1 MGSFPDG
8 QQKFHL
14 TCQGRRLHLWH
25 FSPLDWCNPFRIRRD
40 IVLDIF
46 WCIQIATICLWLCG
60 RQWFCPIWN
69 LFITPTQNTFSSKIA
84 LCKRCFLCNQAVTEG
99 QYKESC
105 LIFWEIIILSK
116 TSRKLYLY
124 RLKWTICVWYLFF
137 LSDHIPAILQIYQS
151 THKYAQCPHCLHI
164 HVLVKHKSLNP
175 LNAPHYAQAL
185 QPHLSSGQQKTFAL
199 SSTSSAQWLPTEET
213 QIISLNTDFCDMNT
227 EQNLSCL
234 SEFVALD
241 WCLHLY
247 VVCFFYILIFITI
260 WWACVFLFFRA
271 WHLCLLMPFQLSIQL
286 KPHEHH
292 LEEEK
297 KLFWRRVFTKTEN
310 YL

>member
-1 MGSFPDG
+1 MYSDCYYLP
-8 QQKFHL
+8 
-14 TCQGRRLHLWH
+14 
-25 FSPLDWCNPFRIRRD
+25 
-40 IVLDIF
+40 V
-46 WCIQIATICLWLCG
+46 ALC

-124 RLKWTICVWYLFF
+124 RLKWPICVWYLFF

-199 SSTSSAQWLPTEET
+199 SSTS
-213 QIISLNTDFCDMNT
+213 
-227 EQNLSCL
+227 
-234 SEFVALD
+234 
-241 WCLHLY
+241 
-247 VVCFFYILIFITI
+247 
-260 WWACVFLFFRA
+260 
-271 WHLCLLMPFQLSIQL
+271 WHHQL
-286 KPHEHH
+286 KVSW
-292 LEEEK
+292 EK
-297 KLFWRRVFTKTEN
+297 EFRLSVLTRISVTWTQNKMCHVYCNLLLLTDVCTCTFFTF
-310 YL
+310 